1 MNKHSRIC
9 IVGAGLL
16 GLVCGRRL
24 AQMGFSVQIVEQHS
38 VAGGMLSTTRF
49 GEEYI
54 ELLPHHIR
62 RQDRHM
68 IDLFHDLDLQSDLEW
83 FDAYWY
89 GKVRKRKLGY
99 PKSGFHSFLT
109 ALIADIENNG
119 GTISYGYTVMDIR
132 QTNASFEKYRVSCAL
147 ENGKTVEIKADIVLF
162 TASCRNFAHIT
173 NTLQLPTDYRDPLM
187 DVSYMGS
194 ICLLLLSKIHLSE
207 CYSKPLLT
215 LTPFQKMI
223 EHTNLVGSR
232 HYGGHVLYLTGLI
245 SPSDPIWT
253 KSDADVYKICF
264 SQLNKM
270 VPTLKKNSILTWRL
284 TRTRYAMPL
293 SRAAD
298 DLIKAKDGLF
308 LCSMAMSGTDLEY
321 RMDNVV
327 EKALEVCSL
336 IEKKYKKA

>member
-1 MNKHSRIC
+1 MSKRLQIC

-24 AQMGFSVQIVEQHS
+24 AKLGFSVQIVEQHS
-38 VAGGMLSTTRF
+38 VAGGMLATTRF

-68 IDLFHDLDLQSDLEW
+68 IDLFHDLNMQADLEW

-89 GKVRKRKLGY
+89 GRVRKRKLGY
-99 PKSGFHSFLT
+99 PKKGFHSFLS
-109 ALIADIENNG
+109 AIERDIENHE

-132 QTNASFEKYRVSCAL
+132 QTSTAPDKHQVSCVL
-147 ENGKTVEIKADIVLF
+147 ENGKTVDIEADIVLF

-173 NTLQLPTDYRDPLM
+173 NNLQLPTDYRDPLM
-187 DVSYMGS
+187 DVSYQGN

-215 LTPFQKMI
+215 TTPFQKMI
-223 EHTNLVGSR
+223 EHTNLVGGR
-232 HYGGHVLYLTGLI
+232 QYNGHVLYLTGLI
-245 SPSDPIWT
+245 SPSDPLWT

-264 SQLNKM
+264 SQLNKLI
-270 VPTLKKNSILTWRL
+270 PTLKKSSVLTWRL
-284 TRTRYAMPL
+284 TRTRYAMPF
-293 SRAAD
+293 SRAAN
-298 DLIKAKDGLF
+298 DLMETQDGLY
-308 LCSMAMSGTDLEY
+308 LCSMAMSGTDYLEY

-327 EKALEVCSL
+327 EKAFEICSL
-336 IEKKYKKA
+336 IEKKYKG